1 MQRGRTRKADGH
13 DGWQVKKVELPGQR
27 SPNVATSVHP
37 AMGAHGQAG
46 WPHVKPRFASP
57 DLESMTWSAA
67 LDGKR
72 HRCNQ
77 QPWHY
82 THYLLHYAPILRLGL
97 WWHTTCGFAPCNRL
111 LAFLKIIITIIMIM
125 PLMVITAKLGCL
137 PTSTELPHRAPP
149 EPFCMDEGTH
159 ILLSQRYNAQPRSRI
174 SKLGWNWPDHH
185 KSKACRKIIN
195 WHVFFFLSHFVS
207 SQRTFVAQ
215 QFVHPFFFFFLSFF
229 AFSLLSNQIDF
240 QSF

>member
-111 LAFLKIIITIIMIM
+111 LAFLKIIITIIIIM

-137 PTSTELPHRAPP
+137 PTSTELPHRAPL
-149 EPFCMDEGTH
+149 H
-159 ILLSQRYNAQPRSRI
+159 
-174 SKLGWNWPDHH
+174 GWG
-185 KSKACRKIIN
+185 
-195 WHVFFFLSHFVS
+195 
-207 SQRTFVAQ
+207 
-215 QFVHPFFFFFLSFF
+215 HPHF
-229 AFSLLSNQIDF
+229 AFSEVQCSAEEQDLQIRLELARPS
-240 QSF
+240 QIKSL